1 MHRMQEGEKK
11 AHQMQPRKNKEIL
24 FANERHEVEE
34 ERAEEAKDGKSE
46 GDSKKLRCW
55 GK

>member
-1 MHRMQEGEKK
+1 MMQEGEKK
-11 AHQMQPRKNKEIL
+11 THWMKQRKNNEIL
-24 FANERHEVEE
+24 FSNERREVEE